1 MKQDIEG
8 LNEVYQL
15 IAQVTS
21 VEDTLKLYQQFKGL
35 TITFPTKLINREYIV
50 KTLKKELMYKDK
62 LSMKE
67 IQNYARRFD
76 YSERQI
82 KRFIQVAK
90 KEMKEASQ
98 IKEEFIP
105 YVAEWLNNEKN
116 KKDDERK

>member
-1 MKQDIEG
+1 MEG

-15 IAQVTS
+15 IAQTTS

-35 TITFPTKLINREYIV
+35 TITFPTKLISREYIV
-50 KTLKKELMYKDK
+50 NILKSELRCKEK

-67 IQNYARRFD
+67 IQNCARRFD

-90 KEMKEASQ
+90 KEMKEDSQ

-105 YVAEWLNNEKN
+105 YVTEWLTTEKN